1 MNLIAW
7 LASGVACVGVLMV
20 IVALDIDATDNRFSG
35 RTLTRVACGGASLAG
50 LGLGALIVWALN
62 GHGGVGW

>member
-1 MNLIAW
+1 MNWITW

-35 RTLTRVACGGASLAG
+35 KTLTRVACGGAALAG

-62 GHGGVGW
+62 GRMIG

>member
-1 MNLIAW
+1 MNWIAW

-20 IVALDIDATDNRFSG
+20 IVALDIDATDHRFSG
-35 RTLTRVACGGASLAG
+35 KTLTRVACGGAALAG

-62 GHGGVGW
+62 GRLMG

>member
-20 IVALDIDATDNRFSG
+20 IVALDIDATDHRFSG
-35 RTLTRVACGGASLAG
+35 KALTRVACGGAALAG

-62 GHGGVGW
+62 GRLMG